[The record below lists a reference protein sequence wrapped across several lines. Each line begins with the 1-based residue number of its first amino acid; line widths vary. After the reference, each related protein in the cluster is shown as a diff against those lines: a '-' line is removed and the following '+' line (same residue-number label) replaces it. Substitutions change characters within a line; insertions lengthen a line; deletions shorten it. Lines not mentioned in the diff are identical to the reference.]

1 MFSLAVV
8 DTDKFNDMPI
18 SARLLY
24 YELGMRADDD
34 GFVSSAKKIVRMV
47 GCSEDDLKLLITKGF
62 VICFE
67 SGIIVIAH
75 WNVHNCIRKDRK
87 KDTFFKAE
95 KEMLSLDNE
104 VYTMLDNQ
112 LTTICLPTDNQMS
125 AQDKL
130 SKDKLNKD
138 NTMSTVVDGGNSFD
152 YEAVVNSF
160 NSICVSL
167 PKVKTLNDKRKRQI
181 KSAYKLLGDVSF
193 EEYFNMIESS
203 DFLTGRNEKWANCG
217 FDWCIKPANIVKV
230 LEGNYSKS
238 QQNATTSNLTYSG
251 YNKL

>member
-1 MFSLAVV
+1 MNNTTEPSKP
-8 DTDKFNDMPI
+8 KFF
-18 SARLLY
+18 Y
-24 YELGMRADDD
+24 CY
-34 GFVSSAKKIVRMV
+34 
-47 GCSEDDLKLLITKGF
+47 
-62 VICFE
+62 
-67 SGIIVIAH
+67 
-75 WNVHNCIRKDRK
+75 
-87 KDTFFKAE
+87 
-95 KEMLSLDNE
+95 LDNE
-104 VYTMLDNQ
+104 IILQHLSDEQAGNLWKRLFEYTNRNEKNNIPDPVIAMAFDVMTQ
-112 LTTICLPTDNQMS
+112 QIDRDFKKY
-125 AQDKL
+125 QDKCEKNRANASQRKRPL
-130 SKDKLNKD
+130 TIVNDGSQEKDKEKEKD
-138 NTMSTVVDGGNSFD
+138 NNINTMSTVVDGGNTFD
-152 YEAVVNSF
+152 YQAVVNSF